1 MADKLD
7 HTVIEAK
14 LLDIPGWE
22 LRESKLHREF
32 RFDDF
37 VRAFGFMSAAAIV
50 AEKMDHHPEWFN
62 VYNKVTVDLTT
73 HDAGGITE
81 LDFELAGAMSALAD
95 QA

>member
-1 MADKLD
+1 MAEKLD

-22 LRESKLHREF
+22 LREGKLHREF
-32 RFDDF
+32 RFGDF
-37 VRAFGFMSAAAIV
+37 VRAFGFMSSAAIV

-62 VYNKVTVDLTT
+62 VYNRVTVDLTT

-81 LDFELAGAMSALAD
+81 LDFELATALSKLAG
-95 QA
+95 